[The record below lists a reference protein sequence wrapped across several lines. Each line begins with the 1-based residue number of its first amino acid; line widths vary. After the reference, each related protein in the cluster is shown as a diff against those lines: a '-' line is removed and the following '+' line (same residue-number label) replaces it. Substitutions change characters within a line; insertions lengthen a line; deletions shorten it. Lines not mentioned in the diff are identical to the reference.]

1 MDDWLLLPKTDG
13 DPVAPRT
20 LQGDAVSGGGLGPLA
35 HRRLA
40 QGRNGARRV
49 ARTLSLSVLPLTL
62 TPPPPTFLICGSD
75 VHELPWEQG
84 RRLVG
89 C

>member
-49 ARTLSLSVLPLTL
+49 ARTLSLSVLPKCLSL
-62 TPPPPTFLICGSD
+62 SKMI
-75 VHELPWEQG
+75 
-84 RRLVG
+84 
-89 C
+89 